1 MSRIRALVTGASGA
15 IGHAVAR
22 RLATQ
27 DMELILHYRSRETEA
42 RRLAEELGSGG
53 SKAQLC
59 AFDLADLPSVQ
70 QCIHTLLS
78 EGPIQVLVN
87 NAGLFDDAPM
97 AGMTALQWQRV
108 IDASLS
114 GFYAVTQ
121 PLLLPMIS
129 ARWGRIISITS
140 VSGVLGN
147 RGQANYAA
155 AKAGVH
161 AASRSLALEVA
172 SRGITV
178 NCVAPGIV
186 RTPQTEK
193 LFSPERVNEL
203 VPMRRMGTAEEIAD
217 LVAFLA
223 SERAAYITGQ
233 VIGINGGM
241 A

>member
-87 NAGLFDDAPM
+87 NACLLDDSRM
-97 AGMTALQWQRV
+97 TGM
-108 IDASLS
+108 
-114 GFYAVTQ
+114 Y
-121 PLLLPMIS
+121 
-129 ARWGRIISITS
+129 
-140 VSGVLGN
+140 GVLSQ
-147 RGQANYAA
+147 R
-155 AKAGVH
+155 
-161 AASRSLALEVA
+161 
-172 SRGITV
+172 ITD
-178 NCVAPGIV
+178 I
-186 RTPQTEK
+186 
-193 LFSPERVNEL
+193 
-203 VPMRRMGTAEEIAD
+203 
-217 LVAFLA
+217 
-223 SERAAYITGQ
+223 
-233 VIGINGGM
+233 
-241 A
+241 